1 LAGGGTRISEP
12 SEVFSGKLPSKW
24 ETQPIG
30 DWLLMLAALLWPLD
44 VAARRLQLPER
55 WWARVTGWLRKRRTA
70 EAVEE
75 TESAAV
81 FARLGEKRGQRF
93 RSSESGQ
100 DGQGSQTSQTSQTSQ
115 SSHSTSTSQTNLG
128 NQAGGQ
134 LDNDS
139 HAATSSNGATGSNAA
154 NVSAGLNA
162 RDQGTSAGSLFDRLD
177 RAKTERGKKGTGTP
191 ASGLGPSADSSRPSS
206 APQSDQPQAE
216 SKGTEQTG
224 ETFNR
229 LLAAKK
235 RKQK

>member
-1 LAGGGTRISEP
+1 
-12 SEVFSGKLPSKW
+12 
-24 ETQPIG
+24 
-30 DWLLMLAALLWPLD
+30 MLAALLWPLD

-100 DGQGSQTSQTSQTSQ
+100 DGQGSQTSQTSQ

-177 RAKTERGKKGTGTP
+177 RAKTERGKKGLAHQRAGWGRLQIP
-191 ASGLGPSADSSRPSS
+191 HDRPVLPSRTSLKQRARGRSRLERPSTGCL
-206 APQSDQPQAE
+206 PPKRE
-216 SKGTEQTG
+216 SKS
-224 ETFNR
+224 NHIH
-229 LLAAKK
+229 
-235 RKQK
+235 